1 MAAINDIRGRIDML
15 QITITKIY
23 TATCS
28 PVETAKNHIGIPNL
42 PLLSMK
48 EWNKWENFLSE
59 EENKLLMVGLLAEHG
74 KDDVKS
80 SVYAIMRKILSNKVA
95 MHFNLKGINRE
106 GTTVKK
112 IKFQNT
118 LSHGAII

>member
-1 MAAINDIRGRIDML
+1 M
-15 QITITKIY
+15 
-23 TATCS
+23 
-28 PVETAKNHIGIPNL
+28 
-42 PLLSMK
+42 
-48 EWNKWENFLSE
+48 
-59 EENKLLMVGLLAEHG
+59 LAEHG

-118 LSHGAII
+118 LSHGAIIGMYDFYYLYVL

>member
-59 EENKLLMVGLLAEHG
+59 EENKLLMVRKYFVCPLLYFKKHLLQC
-74 KDDVKS
+74 
-80 SVYAIMRKILSNKVA
+80 IIFLFTIL
-95 MHFNLKGINRE
+95 LC
-106 GTTVKK
+106 
-112 IKFQNT
+112 
-118 LSHGAII
+118 IIGWIVSRAWQR